1 MGLGCGTAP
10 VWILERA
17 AEVRSAL
24 RDDGKTGV
32 VCLCICVSVGA
43 CVRGMERVKM
53 S

>member
-10 VWILERA
+10 VWILARA

-24 RDDGKTGV
+24 GMMKNGRRV
-32 VCLCICVSVGA
+32 SVCLRECVGA
-43 CVRGMERVKM
+43 CVRGMERVTM